1 MLFSP
6 GAPDTP
12 SGGSSCNRLK
22 SLINRRRAVV
32 AILIET
38 ELDQDRQWNY
48 GDWYREMST
57 CLCKRRSRNFCADD
71 FCGIIVIVIAG
82 LSHKSISI

>member
-38 ELDQDRQWNY
+38 GFDQDWQWNY

-57 CLCKRRSRNFCADD
+57 CIKEGQGICADD

-82 LSHKSISI
+82 PSAKSIPI

>member
-6 GAPDTP
+6 GTPDTP

-38 ELDQDRQWNY
+38 ELDQDRQ
-48 GDWYREMST
+48 
-57 CLCKRRSRNFCADD
+57 
-71 FCGIIVIVIAG
+71 
-82 LSHKSISI
+82 